1 MSKTLRHPDGLVHI
15 EQLKTGKKKISVE
28 LLNKKMFVPRS
39 ICETSYPVDLIK
51 QIMNV
56 RGLAYLCDE
65 IMRDEKST
73 YVQRSFKYGILS
85 YISEDSFD
93 KKRILDFGCGSGSST
108 MILARMF
115 ANAEIVGVELEEE
128 LLSIAKM
135 RAKHYKFSNVSF
147 IRSPSGDNLP
157 SKLEDFDY
165 VVLSA
170 VYEHLLPNERKNLLP
185 KVWAHLKP
193 GGILFINQTPYR
205 YSPIESHTTGL
216 PLINYLPGKVTLHL
230 ARRFSK
236 RVKPDD
242 SWEALLRK
250 GICGATVKEI
260 MAALS
265 KTPYKPVLLEP
276 ERLGIKDRID
286 LWYQLSSAIRFLTIK
301 KFLMYCLKIFKLIFG
316 RIITPSLS
324 LAIKKSHLNG

>member
-1 MSKTLRHPDGLVHI
+1 
-15 EQLKTGKKKISVE
+15 
-28 LLNKKMFVPRS
+28 LNKKMFVPRS

-65 IMRDEKST
+65 IMRDEKPT

-85 YISEDSFD
+85 YFGEDSFD
-93 KKRILDFGCGSGSST
+93 KKKILDFGCGSGSST

-115 ANAEIVGVELEEE
+115 ANVEIVGVELEEE

-157 SKLEDFDY
+157 SELEDFDY

-185 KVWAHLKP
+185 KIWAHVKP

-205 YSPIESHTTGL
+205 YSPIESHTTV
-216 PLINYLPGKVTLHL
+216 LPGNTGNQRLFHN
-230 ARRFSK
+230 
-236 RVKPDD
+236 
-242 SWEALLRK
+242 
-250 GICGATVKEI
+250 
-260 MAALS
+260 
-265 KTPYKPVLLEP
+265 VLLFDKELP
-276 ERLGIKDRID
+276 FNF
-286 LWYQLSSAIRFLTIK
+286 LSIVT
-301 KFLMYCLKIFKLIFG
+301 CLNMI
-316 RIITPSLS
+316 SL
-324 LAIKKSHLNG
+324 